1 MSMGPGKKAAIGLAL
16 FALAVYIGYIVWIGV
31 KF

>member
-1 MSMGPGKKAAIGLAL
+1 MTSRSVKAAALALAL

-31 KF
+31 VL